1 MPTLHTSLLTIT
13 GLLTSLA
20 AAAQPPVAAAGPQ
33 PVDVLGWITWG
44 AAFIVLLMA
53 MITSVSA
60 ASAAQRSYAEAAKPA
75 PAPLLTAATTSASRP
90 TLTPP
95 VAAEAVAA

>member
-1 MPTLHTSLLTIT
+1 MPTLRTSLLTIT
-13 GLLTSLA
+13 ALLASLA
-20 AAAQPPVAAAGPQ
+20 AAAQPTIAAGPQ

-44 AAFIVLLMA
+44 AAFIVLLMGLIA
-53 MITSVSA
+53 SLSV
-60 ASAAQRSYAEAAKPA
+60 ASAAQRSYAEAAAKPA

-90 TLTPP
+90 ALTPP